1 MLVDMP
7 AFMVVMV
14 QADLLQGTPASETNV
29 KARLTSTNQI
39 MSDVVSMAPSTPA
52 GSELGD
58 NALLTADE
66 LVTDRCCTCKKPVD
80 EHNSLVIVRADAKRQ
95 EIRRCKACNNLR
107 SALNRL
113 ANRHGSLV
121 KDFTKVEGSK
131 LQAFYEAHAHL
142 RGDDLRV
149 KVEEVVQDWKTSTT
163 KMEFEQEGEFYEE
176 ADLRLKYHDRP
187 ETLNNILRNAR
198 TFFCPVKR
206 VTLYADPKYKAR
218 VADTVEY
225 GTTEKIKGQN
235 GLEDTTT
242 VPPNKRTRTTKDPK
256 QGDTKEKKWTASVKN
271 KVTKKMEQVTTK
283 GLQLKDLVSKAN
295 SFGSMIPSYVL
306 DHAAKTLKDAETEQA
321 SAQDALNKATGD
333 DKALQDSLDAIG
345 EKVKEAAARVKSQ
358 LEQAAAFK

>member
-1 MLVDMP
+1 M
-7 AFMVVMV
+7 
-14 QADLLQGTPASETNV
+14 
-29 KARLTSTNQI
+29 
-39 MSDVVSMAPSTPA
+39 
-52 GSELGD
+52 GSEVGD
-58 NALLTADE
+58 NSMLTADE
-66 LVTDRCCTCKKPVD
+66 LVTDRCCTCRKPVD
-80 EHNSLVIVRADAKRQ
+80 EHNSLVKVRADAKRPDL
-95 EIRRCKACNNLR
+95 RRCKACNNLR

-113 ANRHGSLV
+113 ANKNGNLV

-142 RGDDLRV
+142 RGEDLRV

-187 ETLNNILRNAR
+187 ETLNNILKNAR

-218 VADTVEY
+218 VADSVEY
-225 GTTEKIKGQN
+225 GTTEKMKGQQ
-235 GLEDTTT
+235 GLEDTTG
-242 VPPNKRTRTTKDPK
+242 PAPKRPRTTKDTK
-256 QGDTKEKKWTASVKN
+256 ATGETKEKKWTASVKN
-271 KVTKKMEQVTTK
+271 KVMKKIDHLTTK

-295 SFGSMIPSYVL
+295 NFGTMIPSYVL
-306 DHAAKTLKDAETEQA
+306 DHAAKTLKDAETEQN

-333 DKALQDSLDAIG
+333 DKAFQDSLDAIS
-345 EKVKEAAARVKSQ
+345 EKVKEAAGRVKSQ